1 MENFLEL
8 ESALLK
14 HIFLSA
20 INFLR
25 PITLAL
31 SISFALFA
39 SANANAQEDLSAHWG
54 GIWVA
59 EGTLFS
65 ITVTIENEVF
75 KVGQV
80 ESLGFEWTSENG
92 KVDGNIVTVEIE
104 YAGVTGTVQ
113 AELLSP
119 NSAVAFAVTCLPDFM
134 VVCLLSKDRQAVFRK
149 VTKNEEN

>member
-14 HIFLSA
+14 HNFLSA

-31 SISFALFA
+31 SISFALF
-39 SANANAQEDLSAHWG
+39 ANANAQEDLSAHWG

-65 ITVTIENEVF
+65 ITVTIENEEF

-92 KVDGNIVTVEIE
+92 KIDGNIVTVQIE
-104 YAGVTGTVQ
+104 YAGVSGTIQ
-113 AELLSP
+113 AELMSP
-119 NSAVAFAVTCLPDFM
+119 NTAVAFAATCLPDFM
-134 VVCLLSKDRQAVFRK
+134 VVCMLSKDRQAVFRK
-149 VTKNEEN
+149 VIENEEN